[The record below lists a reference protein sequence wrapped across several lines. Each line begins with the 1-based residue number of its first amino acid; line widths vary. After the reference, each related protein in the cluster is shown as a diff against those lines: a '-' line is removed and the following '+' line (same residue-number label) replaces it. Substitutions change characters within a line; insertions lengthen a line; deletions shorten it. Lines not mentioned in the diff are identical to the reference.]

1 MALSFSN
8 AKLFS
13 TFVVDGISNVISR
26 RGYAAA
32 SQGIVSS
39 GIRGGAGRSAA
50 AVVKKTGE
58 EMSGGAKE
66 KVSWVPDPSDGSK
79 EAVNSLKLSDSQDIE
94 KVSCL
99 EATPVICGVALAN
112 NLGKI
117 NNIGRPNDRW
127 ISRRFCLKWR
137 VSFGKVDEDQT
148 YDQ

>member
-1 MALSFSN
+1 MARSFSN

-66 KVSWVPDPSDGSK
+66 KVSWVPDPVTGCYRPENCANETDVAELRATLLK
-79 EAVNSLKLSDSQDIE
+79 NTSLHIFSSTKLT
-94 KVSCL
+94 CL
-99 EATPVICGVALAN
+99 LA
-112 NLGKI
+112 
-117 NNIGRPNDRW
+117 PP
-127 ISRRFCLKWR
+127 
-137 VSFGKVDEDQT
+137 SFV
-148 YDQ
+148 